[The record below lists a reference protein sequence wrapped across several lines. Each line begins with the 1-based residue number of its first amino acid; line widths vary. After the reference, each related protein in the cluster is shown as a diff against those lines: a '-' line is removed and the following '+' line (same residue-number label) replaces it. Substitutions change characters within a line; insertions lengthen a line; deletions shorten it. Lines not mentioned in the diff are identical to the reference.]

1 MVDKDESMELA
12 IKAIYGENVTITRGG
27 THSFTNEEG
36 MRQFWNM
43 DDKTNT
49 HYCPNCGFETE
60 HRACAPYC
68 RNCGYKAPCGDPYS

>member
-1 MVDKDESMELA
+1 MSDKDTQSF
-12 IKAIYGENVTITRGG
+12 IKAIFGDDVTITRGG
-27 THSFTNEEG
+27 THSFTSEEG
-36 MRQFWNM
+36 MHRFWGF
-43 DDKTNT
+43 DDEQT